1 MLQNPYNSYWINI
14 HYQQRISQ
22 TPYFIIFLVLP
33 VVWKSQL
40 YTLPYWINQTCII
53 IQYPFESF
61 TIHDPSFIYQEN
73 HKEDTTVKIIMVL
86 LLLLVITFI
95 AILILLYLKYKVS
108 SRATQTPQIVLGK
121 FVEQREIEI

>member
-1 MLQNPYNSYWINI
+1 
-14 HYQQRISQ
+14 
-22 TPYFIIFLVLP
+22 
-33 VVWKSQL
+33 
-40 YTLPYWINQTCII
+40 
-53 IQYPFESF
+53 
-61 TIHDPSFIYQEN
+61 
-73 HKEDTTVKIIMVL
+73 MVL